1 MATAEPRIDREVL
14 RQLNLYE
21 VLQVSAKASPEVVHA
36 AYRAL
41 AREFHPDVNDTPHAA
56 RMMRQLNAAY
66 RVLSDPER
74 RSKYDAQRAHMWRAR
89 PAATMVRP
97 NGASAAAA
105 QPSAVVGSSPVVLP
119 MAQIRPSWRVGRLVM
134 LLLVLMA
141 IMGAMLF
148 AFWMLA
154 GILDDDPHL
163 MLRATMT
170 LGRAAS

>member
-1 MATAEPRIDREVL
+1 MSAGAKYKEATALDAIDKPLDPRT
-14 RQLNLYE
+14 
-21 VLQVSAKASPEVVHA
+21 
-36 AYRAL
+36 AL
-41 AREFHPDVNDTPHAA
+41 K
-56 RMMRQLNAAY
+56 LNAAY

-105 QPSAVVGSSPVVLP
+105 QPSAVVGSRPVVLP
-119 MAQIRPSWRVGRLVM
+119 MPQIRPSWRVGRLVI